1 MKELEKTV
9 ELERSE
15 ILEALQRSKHAPEVS
30 AEEAGSATTVLPD
43 GSLVATMLEAF
54 DAGKH
59 AARIDATMKSP
70 PVEDEEELPG
80 GSLPLSIHDAF
91 LRGVAYASKARK

>member
-30 AEEAGSATTVLPD
+30 AEDAD
-43 GSLVATMLEAF
+43 G
-54 DAGKH
+54 
-59 AARIDATMKSP
+59 ARTL
-70 PVEDEEELPG
+70 EELRRA
-80 GSLPLSIHDAF
+80 I
-91 LRGVAYASKARK
+91 GVIRRWAEENNQWLVVLAPWGMHHYGKVTEDQVEVILKRFSSRD

>member
-30 AEEAGSATTVLPD
+30 AEEAGSAH
-43 GSLVATMLEAF
+43 TM
-54 DAGKH
+54 
-59 AARIDATMKSP
+59 
-70 PVEDEEELPG
+70 EELRRAIDVIRRWAEESHQWLVILAPWG
-80 GSLPLSIHDAF
+80 MHHYGKVTEDQVEVI
-91 LRGVAYASKARK
+91 LRRFSSRD